1 MPLPAEALTGRSS
14 DEEIKQAISA
24 SIEQCMQEGGRGQD
38 QCIAMAHEMARQA
51 TGKGRVRTALT
62 TREK

>member
-1 MPLPAEALTGRSS
+1 MPLPAEGLTAQSTD
-14 DEEIKQAISA
+14 DEIQQAISA
-24 SIEQCMQEGGRGQD
+24 SIEQCMQEGGRAQE
-38 QCIAMAHEMARQA
+38 QCIAMAHEMARKA